1 MSADQE
7 IENSDSDMGPRLRAA
22 RVRRGW
28 SREALAFHSGLSW
41 SAIAQLES
49 GRRRNA
55 RPQTLA
61 ALAEAL
67 GVTIDYLVHG
77 SPPSSVM
84 LEHRVLLYGTE
95 AEFVETVGPF
105 LDEGIERGEAL
116 LVVTTI
122 PRIELLRKRLG
133 ADAVRVEFIDRESW
147 YTDPAPALRDLAGWV
162 KDKLDAG
169 ASWVRYV
176 GDPDWT
182 GHSETQS
189 AVWTRYESLVNLVF
203 ANSPASLLCTYDT
216 RTIAPEVSRHAC
228 LTHPHTI
235 GADGVAVSADY
246 ADPGGFVL
254 GT

>member
-7 IENSDSDMGPRLRAA
+7 IENSDMGPRLRAA
-22 RVRRGW
+22 RARCGW

-61 ALAEAL
+61 ALADAL
-67 GVTIDYLVHG
+67 GVTIDYLVRG
-77 SPPSSVM
+77 TAPSSVM

-95 AEFVETVGPF
+95 GEFVETVAAF
-105 LDEGIERGEAL
+105 LNEGIERGEAL
-116 LVVTTI
+116 LVVTAV
-122 PRIELLRKRLG
+122 PRIELLRERLG
-133 ADAVRVEFIDRESW
+133 TEAERVEFIDRESW
-147 YTDPAPALRDLAGWV
+147 YTDPAPALRDLAGFV
-162 KDKLDAG
+162 RDKLEAG

-182 GHSETQS
+182 GHSETES
-189 AVWTRYESLVNLVF
+189 DTWTRYESLVNLVF

-216 RTIAPEVSRHAC
+216 RTIAPELARQAC
-228 LTHPHTI
+228 LTHPQTI

-246 ADPGGFVL
+246 AEPGGFVL
-254 GT
+254 GA